1 MTGIAPAVLL
11 GDDLM
16 LQAARAEAERKE
28 WTTLHELIALN
39 TEIAH
44 ANLRQS
50 MAAAGAKQSDLPA
63 PLRIPRPD
71 DETSGRI
78 PRMTPLQMAETLRK
92 GGVRGG

>member
-1 MTGIAPAVLL
+1 MTHIAPGALL
-11 GDDLM
+11 DDDL
-16 LQAARAEAERKE
+16 LLAAARDEAEALQ

-44 ANLRQS
+44 AALRQS
-50 MAAAGAKQSDLPA
+50 MAAAGAKDRDIPK

-71 DETSGRI
+71 DASSGRI
-78 PRMTPLQMAETLRK
+78 PRMTPLQMAAALKK